1 MWLSQRKDG
10 TFLIIFEFKFT
21 GADVKRSLKK
31 VVNINLL
38 CNKQNIFEI
47 TFA

>member
-1 MWLSQRKDG
+1 MWLPQRKDG

-21 GADVKRSLKK
+21 GAHVEKGLEK
-31 VVNINLL
+31 VVNINILY
-38 CNKQNIFEI
+38 NKQNGCDI

>member
-21 GADVKRSLKK
+21 GADVERGLEKILIST
-31 VVNINLL
+31 
-38 CNKQNIFEI
+38 CCATNK
-47 TFA
+47 TDVR